1 MRLLLR
7 LVAPTL
13 LLAAVASACSDD
25 SSPSTGAAGAAGAA
39 GSAGAAG
46 AADVR
51 VQVKAM
57 ARDDLPCTT
66 ADDCCVVV
74 DGCRATAYV
83 VSVTDRASAESLLSS
98 APNDACLKCVT
109 PAIEVGCQSG
119 ICVGTEI
126 PASTAAPTLRQN
138 HCGST
143 SAGAGGAPVHVLG
156 CG

>member
-1 MRLLLR
+1 MRRLHC

-13 LLAAVASACSDD
+13 LLVALAGACSDD
-25 SSPSTGAAGAAGAA
+25 SSSTGAAGAAGAA

-83 VSVTDRASAESLLSS
+83 VSATDRASAESLLSS

-109 PAIEVGCQSG
+109 PAIEVGCQNG
-119 ICVGTEI
+119 RCVGTEI
-126 PASTAAPTLRQN
+126 PASTAPPTLRQN
-138 HCGST
+138 HCGGT
-143 SAGAGGAPVHVLG
+143 NAGAGGAAVHVLG